1 MSFDDRLTAL
11 ESLLG
16 LPDFKV
22 ETSSSSSSDLAAL
35 RLELSASEKA
45 RARLSYRLLHLTRAY
60 DALAA
65 KVSATETASHPA
77 SK

>member
-22 ETSSSSSSDLAAL
+22 ETSSSSSDLAAL